1 VQRHADAGGTRCAAG
16 AAVDLVVA
24 CDCVYP
30 DPDGPSPDAE
40 HFVAALAALC
50 APRPVGAACREAGR
64 QPAAGVDGGAA
75 AAAPGVEG
83 RECAGA
89 APGTTDLEAGR
100 QGAHARMHPG
110 SQGEDS
116 GSACKRTPQVQS
128 AAEGSSSAGDD
139 GALRCPPPAGACAG
153 GPAAASGRAARA
165 LVTFEARSDAM
176 REAFLGAARR
186 RFAHVR
192 RVPAGDV
199 PLDYRAEHVELYDL
213 SL

>member
-1 VQRHADAGGTRCAAG
+1 M
-16 AAVDLVVA
+16 DLVVA

-50 APRPVGAACREAGR
+50 APLPAGAACQEAGR
-64 QPAAGVDGGAA
+64 QPAAGVDGGEAPS
-75 AAAPGVEG
+75 APGAEG
-83 RECAGA
+83 RGGAGA
-89 APGTTDLEAGR
+89 APGTADLEAGR
-100 QGAHARMHPG
+100 EGAHAGVRPG

-116 GSACKRTPQVQS
+116 GSTCRTPEARS
-128 AAEGSSSAGDD
+128 AAEVSGSAGGD
-139 GALRCPPPAGACAG
+139 GPTRCPPPHGACSG
-153 GPAAASGRAARA
+153 GLARASGRAARA

-186 RFAHVR
+186 RFARVR
-192 RVPAGDV
+192 RVPAGDL